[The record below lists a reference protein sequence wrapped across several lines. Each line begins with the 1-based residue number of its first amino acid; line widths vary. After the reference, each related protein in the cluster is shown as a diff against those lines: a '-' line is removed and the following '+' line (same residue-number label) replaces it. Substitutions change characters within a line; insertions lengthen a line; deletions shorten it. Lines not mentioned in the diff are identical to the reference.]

1 MIDVLVTERGG
12 SVGLEVVNT
21 GSILLSIAAST
32 GVYQL
37 TVNESRDAYQLALAG
52 GYNGSVSEWLDLTTG
67 NLNKSL
73 LSGKG
78 YLITASAS
86 GVPMGLAPDT
96 SGHALLYDPSQVGG
110 LRWGENGGA
119 GVGSVTSFNGREDV
133 VTAISGDYQ
142 DSLITN
148 TSTVTGGT
156 VKNAL
161 DSIDLRLGSTGAL
174 INQVSGDLNF
184 YSTGRD
190 AVLTNNLQSTGSN
203 LYGLLINATG
213 ELGTRISNTGSSL
226 FTLNSNTSG
235 ALNFYLTG
243 GDSALSSRIESTG
256 SSLDSR
262 VNILGTRIENT
273 GSTLFNFANTI
284 SGELNNADSALSTR
298 IQNTGSNLYN
308 LIVNESGAF
317 GTRLENTGIALT
329 SLNSSTSGAI
339 NFYLTGE
346 DKRLS
351 DRIDN
356 SGSLLINGSGQLD
369 YNITGLAFR
378 LEQTG
383 SATVNTVNSVFG
395 RQGAI
400 VQQSGDY
407 SNTGITNQSNV
418 VGGTTAQALNTL
430 DQRLTASGALGG
442 GGSVTSVFGRAGV
455 VVGQSGDYADTGV
468 TNTSSVDGGSVFH
481 ALNSIHSRINNSG
494 GLLIN
499 LSGEFDNKLG
509 STGSILLGFANTVSG
524 ELNFYLTGGDSALS
538 TRLGNTGSNLY
549 NLLVNESGSFETR
562 LKNTGD
568 TLISLNSSTS
578 GAINLALT
586 GADATL
592 SNRITNSGNLF
603 INASGEL
610 SNRISSTGSTLDSFI
625 RNVSGELNLYYT
637 GADNVLSSRIENT
650 GSSLN
655 TRVNDLETRLGSTGS
670 TLLNL
675 ANTISGEL
683 NFYSTGR
690 DAVLTNNLQ
699 STGSNLY
706 GMLISATGELKTK
719 IEATGSSLFNLN
731 LSTSGALNFNITGS
745 DAALSLRIEQTGAAT
760 QNTVNSVFGRQ
771 GSIIQQSGDYAN
783 TGITNLSTVIGATT
797 ADALNTLSSR
807 LGNTGNLLI
816 GLSGEFNNKIE
827 STGSTLFNFTNT
839 ASGELNF
846 YLTGGD
852 SALSARLGNTGSILH
867 GLISNSS
874 GEFNTKIGNTGAAL
888 ISLNSSTSGA
898 INYYLTGGDAAL
910 LTTINNSGSVLHG
923 LIINSSGEFNT
934 KLSSTGT
941 ALSSLNSSTSG
952 DINFYLTGG
961 DAELSNRIASTG
973 STLDLFVRNTSG
985 ELNFYLTG
993 GDASLSSRLGSTGS
1007 LLPNVTLNSSLT
1019 GVLEITG
1026 QTIYGKDAGAD
1037 KIPFWDNSEKR
1048 LGYLNAGSGLYITG
1062 DVINA
1067 AVGSSSS
1074 DSIERAITQ
1083 SAHGFVVGDLIY
1095 HNGTIYAKSRADVE
1109 ATAEVLGMV
1118 AAVAGVDDFTLQMDG
1133 YITGLSGLTAGTV
1146 YYLSTA
1152 TAGAMQS
1159 TAPAT
1164 LGHVDKP
1171 VFMAS
1176 STTAGYIML
1185 LRGMVVSAGGHDS
1198 VTLGASLTDVLSL
1211 SGQVLSAVDAGADKI
1226 KFWDDSAGKETYA
1239 TIGEG
1244 LLMTATTLSSP
1255 IKVAIVSDVKAYN
1268 VSGGTFTSGADRT
1281 RDLNTESDP
1290 DSIVSVASNAFT
1302 PIAGTYLIEW
1312 TAPGYAVDRHF
1323 SQLYN
1328 KTAATRAALG
1338 TAVAASSA
1346 DNATTPSTGAAIVT
1360 CNGTDEYEIRHRCA
1374 TTSATYGF
1382 GISHDVSGADSVY
1395 TVVKLTKLS

>member
-52 GYNGSVSEWLDLTTG
+52 GYNGSVSEWLGLTTG
-67 NLNKSL
+67 SLNASL

-86 GVPMGLAPDT
+86 GTPMGLAPNT

-110 LRWGENGGA
+110 LRWGEVQGA

-133 VTAISGDYQ
+133 VTSISGDYQ
-142 DSLITN
+142 DALITN
-148 TSTVTGGT
+148 TSTITGGT

-161 DSIDLRLGSTGAL
+161 DSVDLRLGSTGAL
-174 INQVSGDLNF
+174 INQVSGELNF

-190 AVLTNNLQSTGSN
+190 TSLTNNLQSTGSN
-203 LYGLLINATG
+203 LYGLLVNATG

-226 FTLNSNTSG
+226 FTLNANTSG

-243 GDSALSSRIESTG
+243 GDASLSSRIESTG

-1067 AVGSSSS
+1067 AVAISRNCIDNGDFTVWQRGTTLTSAGTFPNS
-1074 DSIERAITQ
+1074 DDAYIADRWYLLSDGNDIVDVDKTQ
-1083 SAHGFVVGDLIY
+1083 DSPGGLGY
-1095 HNGTIYAKSRADVE
+1095 CLRLDVE
-1109 ATAEVLGMV
+1109 TVNKKFGV
-1118 AAVAGVDDFTLQMDG
+1118 AQIVESIHCEGLVGQTVTL
-1133 YITGLSGLTAGTV
+1133 SFWAKV
-1146 YYLSTA
+1146 
-1152 TAGAMQS
+1152 
-1159 TAPAT
+1159 
-1164 LGHVDKP
+1164 
-1171 VFMAS
+1171 S
-1176 STTAGYIML
+1176 STTKLDTIKAA
-1185 LRGMVVSAGGHDS
+1185 VVSWTGTADVVTSDIISAWGAEGTNPTLIANATYENTPANLGVTTAWAEYSITCVVDTS
-1198 VTLGASLTDVLSL
+1198 GAKNVAAMIWSDVTDTTLGDFLYITDVQLSKSASAL
-1211 SGQVLSAVDAGADKI
+1211 PFERLPITTQEARCMRYFELLQGSGINILG
-1226 KFWDDSAGKETYA
+1226 
-1239 TIGEG
+1239 TIGN
-1244 LLMTATTLSSP
+1244 LSYVFWQY
-1255 IKVAIVSDVKAYN
+1255 KVRKRVNPTFTN
-1268 VSGGTFTSGADRT
+1268 VSGIATIDNACADFVGGYR
-1281 RDLNTESDP
+1281 
-1290 DSIVSVASNAFT
+1290 ASNYAY
-1302 PIAGTYLIEW
+1302 IGAGSYS
-1312 TAPGYAVDRHF
+1312 TAD
-1323 SQLYN
+1323 L
-1328 KTAATRAALG
+1328 
-1338 TAVAASSA
+1338 
-1346 DNATTPSTGAAIVT
+1346 
-1360 CNGTDEYEIRHRCA
+1360 
-1374 TTSATYGF
+1374 
-1382 GISHDVSGADSVY
+1382 
-1395 TVVKLTKLS
+1395 